1 MDNYFI
7 QAQRVRRLIHEDFN
21 NVFSLPYPLC
31 STTPTPTCTVSS
43 TTSPPPQELTDKVDV
58 LLTPTSLSP
67 PPLLKNVLAQKSPLD
82 SYVNDVLTVPASL
95 AGIPAMSVP
104 VRMVIQSESESMIG
118 AEQRGWDWDIC
129 DEKEM
134 VGMQLL
140 AQFGDEAALF
150 EVAKA
155 LEGQEG

>member
-7 QAQRVRRLIHEDFN
+7 QAQRVRRLIQEDFN
-21 NVFSLPYPLC
+21 NVFSLPYPLRP
-31 STTPTPTCTVSS
+31 TTPTPTQ
-43 TTSPPPQELTDKVDV
+43 PQELTDKVDV

-67 PPLLKNVLAQKSPLD
+67 SPLLKNVLAQKSPLD

-95 AGIPAMSVP
+95 AGIPAMSIP
-104 VRMVIQSESESMIG
+104 VRMASRSGPETVIGE
-118 AEQRGWDWDIC
+118 EQKQWGWGIC
-129 DEKEM
+129 DKEEM

-155 LEGQEG
+155 LDGKEEVDPEV

>member
-7 QAQRVRRLIHEDFN
+7 QAQRVRRLIQEDFN
-21 NVFSLPYPLC
+21 NVFSVPNPLR
-31 STTPTPTCTVSS
+31 STTPTT
-43 TTSPPPQELTDKVDV
+43 PQELTEKVDV

-95 AGIPAMSVP
+95 AGIPAMSIP
-104 VRMVIQSESESMIG
+104 VRMASPSGSVVG
-118 AEQRGWDWDIC
+118 PEQREWECGIC
-129 DEKEM
+129 DKGET

-140 AQFGDEAALF
+140 AQFGDEATLF
-150 EVAKA
+150 EVSRA
-155 LEGQEG
+155 LEDKVEGDPEA

>member
-7 QAQRVRRLIHEDFN
+7 QAQRVRRLIQEDFN
-21 NVFSLPYPLC
+21 TVFSLPYPLR
-31 STTPTPTCTVSS
+31 STTPRPT
-43 TTSPPPQELTDKVDV
+43 TTPPQELTDKVDV

-104 VRMVIQSESESMIG
+104 VRMASRSGLEAVIGE
-118 AEQRGWDWDIC
+118 EQKECGWGVC
-129 DEKEM
+129 DKEEM

-155 LEGQEG
+155 LDGKEEVDPEV